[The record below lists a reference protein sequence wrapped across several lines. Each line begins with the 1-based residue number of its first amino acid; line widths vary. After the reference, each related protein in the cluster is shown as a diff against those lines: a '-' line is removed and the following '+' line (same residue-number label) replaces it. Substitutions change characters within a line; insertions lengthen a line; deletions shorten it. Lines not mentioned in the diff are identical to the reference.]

1 MRLLHTTANGKP
13 LTFVAANILSLTRRT
28 SGGTWLDFIDG
39 TAISVDDSCESLIA
53 QLDDSPVAPPT
64 VTPPTGTPLSDESPE
79 PLETPAS
86 PTTLLESSP
95 SGSEAP
101 REPTTGAPGV
111 EESPEPGSQKKE
123 ESPPLKPFMENPLPI
138 PPK

>member
-64 VTPPTGTPLSDESPE
+64 VTPPTVTPDARSLDPAVLSLISRMCRAL
-79 PLETPAS
+79 PLHVSGCYGGKCRERTCIACWAAEVVCKNIRDNNQ
-86 PTTLLESSP
+86 LVGEALRWLE
-95 SGSEAP
+95 
-101 REPTTGAPGV
+101 GV
-111 EESPEPGSQKKE
+111 
-123 ESPPLKPFMENPLPI
+123 KP
-138 PPK
+138 